1 VVVFTKYDRL
11 VRTKR
16 AELREDAEDRG
27 ETVNPEEL
35 IEQSKKEAKIA
46 LDNFVN
52 SKTVKDAMTGLS
64 YAQVSS
70 IIFSFFL

>member
-16 AELREDAEDRG
+16 AELRENAEDRG
-27 ETVNPEEL
+27 ETVTKEDL
-35 IEQSKKEAKIA
+35 IERSKMEAEVA
-46 LDNFVN
+46 LNTFVN
-52 SKTVKDAMTGLS
+52 SKTAKEAMTGLS

-70 IIFSFFL
+70 IIFLFFL